1 MSGRWL
7 LSRQGAQGGAG
18 RYNRGENFLQAS
30 QTRQANESKKLST
43 HGNFLDVFGNGIGR
57 ETDSKHDRCSR
68 SGSIDGSSKSL
79 EQVKNGIIAGCKF
92 KRWAPVEEEPGKI
105 SCSISVRAKHYAEVE
120 ITHTESSY
128 SINYKDSRDLDYNE
142 KKQKIHR
149 NYNKWVILLSEAIQ
163 TELAKSQG

>member
-1 MSGRWL
+1 MWTTGIIEAKISSRHR
-7 LSRQGAQGGAG
+7 RQGRLMKARNYLLMAI
-18 RYNRGENFLQAS
+18 FLMCSGMAS
-30 QTRQANESKKLST
+30 AAKPIQNMIDVAVPAN
-43 HGNFLDVFGNGIGR
+43 
-57 ETDSKHDRCSR
+57 
-68 SGSIDGSSKSL
+68 IDGSSKSL
-79 EQVKNGIIAGCKF
+79 EQVKNGIIAGCKY
-92 KRWAPVEEEPGKI
+92 KRWVPVEEEPGKI

-149 NYNKWVILLSEAIQ
+149 NYNKWVILLSEAIT